1 MKRAIAI
8 PYSVD
13 QHEPSRPLKQLVCL
27 VGNRGFGECLEPTY
41 DLAANE
47 EMLKKLFCE
56 TVYDGASF
64 DEITVREGDEWDFG
78 DIVVEAQGDFFLF
91 LTLTDE

>member
-13 QHEPSRPLKQLVCL
+13 QHEPSRPLKQLVEL
-27 VGNRGFGECLEPTY
+27 LEDPT
-41 DLAANE
+41 ANE